1 MKKNIVILGSTG
13 SIGKTLLNI
22 INKDKNKFNIKLLTA
37 NKNYKNLLKQ
47 SKKFNVKNLI
57 VTDFK
62 SFNKARILNKNKS
75 VKIYNNFENL
85 DKILN
90 KKIDYTMSSIVGID
104 GLLPTLKIIK
114 YSNKIAIANKEAII
128 CGWDLIKSELN
139 KNKTIFMPVDS
150 EHYSIWEI
158 LNSEQNSKIEKIY
171 ITASGGPFFKKQ
183 KKKLLIQISMR
194 H

>member
-13 SIGKTLLNI
+13 SIGKTLLDI

-57 VTDFK
+57 VTDLK
-62 SFNKARILNKNKS
+62 SFNKARILNKKKS

-90 KKIDYTMSSIVGID
+90 KKIDYT
-104 GLLPTLKIIK
+104 
-114 YSNKIAIANKEAII
+114 
-128 CGWDLIKSELN
+128 C
-139 KNKTIFMPVDS
+139 
-150 EHYSIWEI
+150 H
-158 LNSEQNSKIEKIY
+158 Q
-171 ITASGGPFFKKQ
+171 
-183 KKKLLIQISMR
+183 
-194 H
+194 